1 MESPAL
7 QSPTDNNHS
16 NITPASVQCHSRQEN
31 THGWWW
37 SWLRRFPSFMERLVK
52 IVGIFQCHPRQEN
65 TYDWKMLVPV
75 KPYMKWKKTHVWQF
89 SSLDKSFVDLH
100 NCKVI
105 GVGGPRPPRV
115 WNLCCGIKTAL
126 NHFTFSRGNFLEK
139 ILCRPFNN
147 FLAKGYFCWIFVGS
161 ARCPFNNSLWHFH
174 HHGCRGLSLPGLLLR
189 LIWSTIDTR
198 PLGNTAMIYKS
209 GELGNQW
216 PLSNNKSMVNNMS
229 SPHTVFLGGGTEWS

>member
-1 MESPAL
+1 MSSKAREHIWLKNADSTKT
-7 QSPTDNNHS
+7 S
-16 NITPASVQCHSRQEN
+16 QEV
-31 THGWWW
+31 
-37 SWLRRFPSFMERLVK
+37 E
-52 IVGIFQCHPRQEN
+52 E
-65 TYDWKMLVPV
+65 
-75 KPYMKWKKTHVWQF
+75 THVLPF

-147 FLAKGYFCWIFVGS
+147 FSAKGYFCWIFVGS

-198 PLGNTAMIYKS
+198 PLGNTAIIYKS
-209 GELGNQW
+209 VELGNQW
-216 PLSNNKSMVNNMS
+216 LLGNNRSMVNNMS
-229 SPHTVFLGGGTEWS
+229 SPHTVFWEAGQSGLKIKLG